1 MMSVHVGEKLKQF
14 ELDAELELYN
24 EYQRVMPEFKY
35 VVETARRLYLANT
48 VDMQSKGTG
57 ANIYFEVALKDAWVW
72 DIYRKDRRIKQ
83 AHICSFKDVNIEELA

>member
-1 MMSVHVGEKLKQF
+1 MSVHVEEKLKQF
-14 ELDAELELYN
+14 ELNAELELYN